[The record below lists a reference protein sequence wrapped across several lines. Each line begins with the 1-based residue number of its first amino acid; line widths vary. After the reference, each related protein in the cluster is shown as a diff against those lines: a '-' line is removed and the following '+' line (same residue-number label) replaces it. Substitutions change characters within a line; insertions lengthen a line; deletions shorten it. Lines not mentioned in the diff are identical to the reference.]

1 MSTVSGVSSVTSSSS
16 NASRSSFVRTLSSI
30 IMLSTSSGRLSSNS
44 ETIIGGSSSSKL
56 SVTLSATTADAT
68 TASAVLS
75 DVFSALFAGVY
86 ESNALLKE
94 SAFIHLASGANWQA
108 IKITFARSAS
118 AFSGAGNGTPLILL
132 IIASLFSSAEEFSSI
147 NGSRLEL

>member
-1 MSTVSGVSSVTSSSS
+1 
-16 NASRSSFVRTLSSI
+16 
-30 IMLSTSSGRLSSNS
+30 MLSTSSGRLSSNS

-94 SAFIHLASGANWQA
+94 SAFIHLASGAN
-108 IKITFARSAS
+108 
-118 AFSGAGNGTPLILL
+118 
-132 IIASLFSSAEEFSSI
+132 
-147 NGSRLEL
+147 